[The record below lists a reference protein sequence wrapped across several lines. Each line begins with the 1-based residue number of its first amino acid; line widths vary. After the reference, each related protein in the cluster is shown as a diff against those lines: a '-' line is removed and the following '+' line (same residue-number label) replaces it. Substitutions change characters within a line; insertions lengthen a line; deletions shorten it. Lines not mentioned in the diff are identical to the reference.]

1 MNFYNY
7 WIVNMPIPK
16 RTKNK
21 LMSEFKNSEDI
32 YYALKNGYCDI
43 INYEEIINF
52 FKNDYNDNIKRKI
65 NYLSEDGVDLT
76 LINSINYPKSLL
88 NIKNPPFGLF
98 YKGNIEKLNDKYNVS
113 IVGARKCSYYGRN
126 VTELICKELSINKI
140 NIISGLA
147 RGIDSIA
154 HESALNNGG
163 YTCGVLG
170 CGIDMVY
177 PKENKKI
184 YDIMKSRGCI
194 ISEFLPGTG
203 PLKHNFPIRNR
214 IISGLSQLVIVI
226 EAGEKS
232 GSLITTSFAN
242 DQGKYV
248 MAVPGSVLSNCSMG
262 TNRLIQ
268 DGAIV
273 YTEVKDIFDCI
284 KYTYT
289 NTSNASCKNNVNDKF
304 TYLENKIYNVI
315 NDNPIH
321 IDDIIKIT
329 NIDINRLY
337 EVLFEL
343 QLKKHITCLAG
354 NYYVK
359 LYK

>member
-1 MNFYNY
+1 MNYYNY
-7 WIVNMPIPK
+7 WIVNLPIPK

-52 FKNDYNDNIKRKI
+52 FKNDYEDNIKRKI

-98 YKGNIEKLNDKYNVS
+98 YKGNIDKLNDKYNVS

-154 HESALNNGG
+154 HESALSSGG

-194 ISEFLPGTG
+194 VSEFLPGTG
-203 PLKHNFPIRNR
+203 PLKDNFPIRNR

-226 EAGEKS
+226 EADERS
-232 GSLITTSFAN
+232 GSLITASFAN
-242 DQGKYV
+242 DQNRDV
-248 MAVPGSVLSNCSMG
+248 MAVPGSVLSNCSRG

-268 DGAIV
+268 DGVAV
-273 YTEVKDIFDCI
+273 YTEIKDIFDCL
-284 KYTYT
+284 KYTYI
-289 NTSNASCKNNVNDKF
+289 NTSSKNNVKDKF
-304 TYLENKIYNVI
+304 TYMENKIYNVI

-343 QLKKHITCLAG
+343 QLKKHIICLAG

>member
-1 MNFYNY
+1 MNYYNY
-7 WIVNMPIPK
+7 WIVNLPLPK
-16 RTKNK
+16 RTKSK
-21 LMSEFKNSEDI
+21 LISEYKTSENI

-52 FKNDYNDNIKRKI
+52 FKNDYEDIIKRKI
-65 NYLSEDGVDLT
+65 NNLIEEGVDL
-76 LINSINYPKSLL
+76 SIISSLNYPKSLL

-98 YKGNIEKLNDKYNVS
+98 YKGNIDKLNDKYNVS

-154 HESALNNGG
+154 HESTLNNGG

-194 ISEFLPGTG
+194 ISEFMPGTG
-203 PLKHNFPIRNR
+203 PLKDNFPIRNR

-226 EAGEKS
+226 EADERS
-232 GSLITTSFAN
+232 GSLITASFAT
-242 DQGKYV
+242 DQNRDV
-248 MAVPGSVLSNCSMG
+248 MAVPGSIFSNCSRG
-262 TNRLIQ
+262 TNRLLH
-268 DGAIV
+268 DGAAV
-273 YTEVKDIFDCI
+273 YTEIQDIFDYLKI
-284 KYTYT
+284 SYVMNSAIDNSK
-289 NTSNASCKNNVNDKF
+289 DKF
-304 TYLENKIYNVI
+304 TYLENKIYRVI
-315 NDNPIH
+315 NDSPIH
-321 IDDIIKIT
+321 IDDIMKIT

-343 QLKKHITCLAG
+343 QLKKHIICLAG

-359 LYK
+359 LYR